1 MANGGGRGPGRD
13 ARSGGGGPPA
23 PRRRTWLGALVYWTL
38 VAGVWAVIGVVAFF
52 AVFAIDLPDTSKIFE
67 VKRQPSISYLDR
79 SGAQVAVRG
88 SQFSPPVDLDQLPPY
103 VPAAFVSIEDQRF
116 YSHFGFDLIGMGR
129 AALADLRAGHAAQG
143 ASTITQQLARNLFLT
158 PDQTIRRKAQELV
171 LAVWLER
178 KFTKKQILSLYL
190 NRVYF
195 GEGAYGI
202 EAASERYFN
211 KPAKDLTVGE
221 SALLAGLMKGPSRYS
236 PVSATDRAERR
247 ATIVLD
253 KMVETGAITPAQRDE
268 AFREPVRVSVSLPN
282 QNAQYFVDFV
292 DQQVRDLVGQPQ
304 EDLVVETTLDLPS
317 QANAEKAVH
326 TVLDG
331 SGRARGVQQAALVAL
346 DGQGRIRAYV
356 GGADYGQSQ
365 FDRAS
370 LAQRQA
376 GSSFKPFVYLTAMEA
391 GHTPQEIA
399 VDEPVTIGNWQ
410 PRDFEGRYLGPM
422 TLETALAQSINTIAA
437 RLANQVG
444 TVNVAATAHR
454 LGIASPI
461 QTGPSMALGAVE
473 VTPIEMAQAYAAFS
487 NGGYLTKAY
496 GIERIRTA
504 SGQVLYDHNLSPA
517 PRAQVIGQPALS
529 EMVEMMRQVVASGT
543 GTRAAV
549 SGFDLAGKTG
559 TTSDY
564 RDAWFIG
571 YTGGFTTAVWTGR
584 DDNTPMNRVTGGG
597 PPAEIWHDFMA
608 ATLPRLNVQTIPGG
622 PSAPA
627 PGADTIGD
635 ILSGMPPDDSG
646 APPAEVAPP
655 PAAGAPPAPPEPPP
669 G

>member
-1 MANGGGRGPGRD
+1 MANGQGRGPGRNQGS
-13 ARSGGGGPPA
+13 AGGRPPA
-23 PRRRTWLGALVYWTL
+23 PRRRSVFGALVYWTL
-38 VAGVWAVIGVVAFF
+38 VVGVWAVIGVVAFF

-79 SGAQVAVRG
+79 SGSQVAVRG

-116 YSHFGFDLIGMGR
+116 YSHFGFDPIGMAR
-129 AALADLRAGHAAQG
+129 AALADLRAGHAQQG

-158 PDQTIRRKAQELV
+158 PDQTIRRKVQELV
-171 LAVWLER
+171 LAIWLEH

-202 EAASERYFN
+202 EAASQRYFN
-211 KPAKDLTVGE
+211 KPASQLSVGE
-221 SALLAGLMKGPSRYS
+221 AALLAGLMKGPSRYS

-253 KMVETGAITPAQRDE
+253 KMVETHAITPAQRDE
-268 AFREPVRVSVSLPN
+268 AFKEPVRVSATLPN
-282 QNAQYFVDFV
+282 QNAQYFVDYV
-292 DQQVRDLVGQPQ
+292 DQEVRSLLGQPT
-304 EDLVVETTLDLPS
+304 EDLIVETTLDLPA

-326 TVLDG
+326 AVIDG
-331 SGRARGVQQAALVAL
+331 SGGARGVSQAALVSL

-356 GGADYGQSQ
+356 GGVDYTQSQ

-391 GHTPQEIA
+391 GHTPQEMA
-399 VDEPVTIGNWQ
+399 VDEPITIGNWQ
-410 PRDFEGRYLGPM
+410 PRDFDGRYLGPM
-422 TLETALAQSINTIAA
+422 TLETALAQSINTVAA

-444 TVNVAATAHR
+444 TVNVAATAQR
-454 LGIASPI
+454 LGITTPI

-473 VTPIEMAQAYAAFS
+473 VTPIDMAQAYAAFS
-487 NGGYLTKAY
+487 NGGYLTRAY

-504 SGQVLYDHNLSPA
+504 SGKVLYDHNLSPP
-517 PRAQVIGQPALS
+517 PRAQVIGQPALG
-529 EMVEMMRQVVASGT
+529 EMIEMMRQVVASGT

-549 SGFDLAGKTG
+549 AGYDIAGKTG

-564 RDAWFIG
+564 RDAWFVG
-571 YTGGFTTAVWTGR
+571 YTGDVTTAVWTGR
-584 DDNTPMNRVTGGG
+584 DDNTPMKAVTGGG
-597 PPAEIWHDFMA
+597 PPAEIWHAFMA
-608 ATLPRLNVQTIPGG
+608 STLSRLGAQPIPGG
-622 PSAPA
+622 AAPQA

-635 ILSGMPPDDSG
+635 ILNGLPPDQSG
-646 APPAEVAPP
+646 APPAPNSAAPALSAPP
-655 PAAGAPPAPPEPPP
+655 DPPP